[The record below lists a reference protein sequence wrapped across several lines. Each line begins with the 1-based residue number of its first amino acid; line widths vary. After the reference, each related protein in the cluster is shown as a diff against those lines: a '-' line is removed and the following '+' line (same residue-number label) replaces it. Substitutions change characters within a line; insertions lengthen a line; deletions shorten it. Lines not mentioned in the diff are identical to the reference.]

1 MITVSNGWKAVQNQ
15 TLLPETFI
23 EVTYNVTEPG
33 VQHDATVTGNYP
45 ESYSDVSQLV
55 LATNKDTEKYASL
68 DHGIW
73 GLDGTFS
80 YSDGSPDNPGYI
92 DTNYSNEDCV
102 VEVIPYPTITI
113 DFSRRHDALI
123 PGITITWS
131 KTFSC
136 WATSFRVTVYDS
148 NGAIDSKT
156 ITGNTD
162 VVTRVWIDLVN
173 YSKIT
178 ISILEWSHPHQR
190 IRCSDIRLG
199 IESVYVKSDLM
210 SFEHSQSVDMLSAVL
225 PDSGVKFA
233 LRNDDGRW
241 NPNNPTGSEKYLL
254 EQQEIKVR
262 YGMDIDGVTEWIK
275 CGTFW
280 LNEWNTPSNGL
291 EADFTAKDAFSL
303 MNVAYTGSRRGTL
316 YDIAIEALMEAD
328 LPLMDDGSE
337 RYVVDESLMQYET
350 DFSEDTSEYIIS
362 EVVQMVAHAAGCVL
376 YQDRDGF
383 VRIKPRNKDYAH
395 YMIEPQISYAY
406 PEYTIN
412 KPLKA
417 ITVEYGE
424 DLKASIP
431 VVNSRGEVQTISNP
445 FINTH
450 EDALRIA
457 EVARDVLEKRE
468 VITGDFRADLRVD
481 ALDNIVVVSKY
492 ASNAICVTEIK
503 YSTTGGA
510 FKGTYTGRV
519 TSVMLDT
526 EKLYSGDLYVGEV
539 SVWN

>member
-23 EVTYNVTEPG
+23 EITYNVTEPG
-33 VQHDATVTGNYP
+33 VQQDAVTTGNYP
-45 ESYSDVSQLV
+45 ESYSNASQLV
-55 LATNKDTEKYASL
+55 RTTEKDTVAYASL
-68 DHGIW
+68 DYGIW
-73 GLDGTFS
+73 GLDGAFS
-80 YSDGSPDNPGYI
+80 YSDGSPENPGYI
-92 DTNYSNEDCV
+92 DTNYSNDSCSFDV
-102 VEVIPYPTITI
+102 SPYPTITI
-113 DFSRRHDALI
+113 DFSKRHDGLI

-131 KTFSC
+131 KSFKC
-136 WATSFRVTVYDS
+136 WATSFRVTAYDS
-148 NGAIDSKT
+148 SGVIASKT
-156 ITGNTD
+156 VTGNES
-162 VVTRVWIDLVN
+162 VVTHVWIDLVN

-178 ISILEWSHPHQR
+178 VEILEWSHPHHR
-190 IRCSDIRLG
+190 VRCNDIRLG

-225 PDSGVKFA
+225 PDSSVKFA

-254 EQQEIKVR
+254 EQQEVRVR
-262 YGMDIDGVTEWIK
+262 YGMDINGVTEWIK

-280 LNEWNTPSNGL
+280 LNEWETPSNGL

-303 MNVAYTGSRRGTL
+303 MNVAYTGIRSGTL
-316 YDIAIEALMEAD
+316 YDIAVAAFAEAE
-328 LPLMDDGSE
+328 LPIMDDGSE
-337 RYVVDESLMQYET
+337 RYIVDESLKQYET

-362 EVVQMVAHAAGCVL
+362 EVIQMVAHAAGCVL
-376 YQDRDGF
+376 YQDRDGM
-383 VRIKPRNKDYAH
+383 VHIEPRAKDYSH

-417 ITVEYGE
+417 ISVEYGE
-424 DLKASIP
+424 EFKADVAVHP
-431 VVNSRGEVQTISNP
+431 RGEVQTISTP
-445 FINTH
+445 FINTR

-457 EVARDVLEKRE
+457 EVAREVLENRE
-468 VITGDFRADLRVD
+468 VITGDFRADLRMD

-492 ASNAICVTEIK
+492 ASNTICVTDVK

-519 TSVMLDT
+519 TSVIMD
-526 EKLYSGDLYVGEV
+526 EEQLYSGDLYVGEV
-539 SVWN
+539 SLWN